1 LSDNIL
7 TYKQEDAEFL
17 VLFDGELTVFNG
29 QSTAR
34 VLHETVK
41 PADLPLLMYLIV
53 STTTATTSGS
63 SSSHNRGASS
73 ISGETGNN
81 GHLSN
86 AQSSDGLASP
96 SSVLVSLCIRIYIH
110 Y

>member
-1 LSDNIL
+1 
-7 TYKQEDAEFL
+7 

-53 STTTATTSGS
+53 STTTAATSGS

-73 ISGETGNN
+73 ISGESGNN

-86 AQSSDGLASP
+86 AQSSNGLSP
-96 SSVLVSLCIRIYIH
+96 SSVLVSLRIRIYIH